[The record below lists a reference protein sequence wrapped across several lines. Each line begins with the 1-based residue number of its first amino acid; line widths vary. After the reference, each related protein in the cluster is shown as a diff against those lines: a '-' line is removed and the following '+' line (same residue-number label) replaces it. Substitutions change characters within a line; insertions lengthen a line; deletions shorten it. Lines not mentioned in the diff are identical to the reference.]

1 MLHDVCRQVEHVDTD
16 AGGVVHF
23 SRYASLLETAVLEN
37 LEGLGV
43 GVTQLGRD
51 GLELTVSELQM
62 NYYASARFFDRLR
75 IRVRVDRVG
84 GASCRVS
91 GDVHSDNA
99 FEGEVAPDTLLASG
113 TLVLCVV
120 KHADGTATALPSR
133 MRQVLRNCLDGESH
147 D

>member
-1 MLHDVCRQVEHVDTD
+1 VLRDVCRRVEHVDTD

-43 GVTQLGRD
+43 GVRELGRD
-51 GLELTVSELQM
+51 GLELAVSELRL
-62 NYYASARFFDRLR
+62 NYFASARFYDRLR
-75 IRVRVDRVG
+75 ISLRVERVG

-91 GDVHSDNA
+91 GDVRNDEA
-99 FEGEVAPDTLLASG
+99 DPQALLASG

-120 KHADGTATALPSR
+120 GAGGAATPLPRR
-133 MRQVLRNCLDGESH
+133 MRQVLRDCLDGA
-147 D
+147 DR